1 MTCLRRA
8 WPLAKSCHSYTNQQA
23 SLARRSF
30 SCSKKLGRVSTP
42 GNLSALKSLLRV
54 SEEVTDAL
62 ATNKPVVALEST
74 IYTHG
79 ALGNDLDLEGVVR
92 RNGGVPAVVGILGG
106 VPTVGLL
113 PEEVARM
120 VEGSPKKVSR
130 RDIAYLVGMGIAGN
144 KIHGGTTIAGTMVL
158 ARLAGIRVFG
168 TGGLGGVHRGGHE
181 SLDISADLTELGRTR
196 MAVISSGC
204 KGFLDIPRTLE
215 YLETQGAFVSTFAD
229 GRTGSVDFP
238 AFWARDSGVKSPST
252 VYDEKQAAAMILAQ
266 ERLGIESGLLF
277 ANPIP
282 EEFSIARTE
291 MDAIIEQAVNESMQ
305 QGALGSENTPFIL
318 TRIREL
324 TDGRSVLA
332 NKVLVRANVERAT
345 KIAVALS
352 QLVAG
357 DSVSSNKL
365 VKQQNSTQILKKDDR
380 VDETLGQP
388 KIVSEADVLVAGSV
402 AVDLNCDY
410 VGEDSLEHPA
420 PHLHTSNPAHIGQSI
435 GGVGRNV
442 ALAAQ
447 KAMQSSK
454 VRLCSMIS
462 DDLAGSTII
471 SSMEASG
478 MDTSCIKQLSR
489 DHYPSSR
496 TAQYVAVN
504 DAGKNL
510 VLGMADMG
518 IFTAHSF
525 PDYWTSTVKASK
537 PKWLVVDGNWADRD
551 IRAWIQ
557 AGKQNNACV
566 AFEPVSNEKSARLF
580 CNERNLESLGTFP
593 NPGVDLAT
601 PNQYELAAMH
611 AAAQRNE
618 YFEDPRWWEII
629 DAFGMRGARD
639 RFVKLT
645 SVSMADAGIPQQA
658 IQLLP
663 YIPTIITKLG
673 SHGAL
678 LTTILGKDDP
688 RLFDSASEKFIL
700 SRCISNHPEVG
711 GVYMRLFPVVEEVDD
726 VVSVNGVGD
735 TFLGVLIAGL
745 AQGARVENLINI
757 AQKGATLTLRSS
769 QSVSDNLGVLR
780 SEIIA
785 AAAKTTS

>member
-1 MTCLRRA
+1 M
-8 WPLAKSCHSYTNQQA
+8 
-23 SLARRSF
+23 
-30 SCSKKLGRVSTP
+30 
-42 GNLSALKSLLRV
+42 
-54 SEEVTDAL
+54 
-62 ATNKPVVALEST
+62 
-74 IYTHG
+74 
-79 ALGNDLDLEGVVR
+79 
-92 RNGGVPAVVGILGG
+92 
-106 VPTVGLL
+106 
-113 PEEVARM
+113 
-120 VEGSPKKVSR
+120 
-130 RDIAYLVGMGIAGN
+130 
-144 KIHGGTTIAGTMVL
+144 
-158 ARLAGIRVFG
+158 
-168 TGGLGGVHRGGHE
+168 
-181 SLDISADLTELGRTR
+181 
-196 MAVISSGC
+196 
-204 KGFLDIPRTLE
+204 
-215 YLETQGAFVSTFAD
+215 
-229 GRTGSVDFP
+229 
-238 AFWARDSGVKSPST
+238 
-252 VYDEKQAAAMILAQ
+252 
-266 ERLGIESGLLF
+266 
-277 ANPIP
+277 
-282 EEFSIARTE
+282 
-291 MDAIIEQAVNESMQ
+291 
-305 QGALGSENTPFIL
+305 
-318 TRIREL
+318 
-324 TDGRSVLA
+324 
-332 NKVLVRANVERAT
+332 
-345 KIAVALS
+345 
-352 QLVAG
+352 
-357 DSVSSNKL
+357 
-365 VKQQNSTQILKKDDR
+365 KQQNSTQILKKDDR